1 MRISAGKS
9 ILGLLVVFVLM
20 QLIVPAKTNPA
31 SDPSVSLRA
40 VRPGGGAGLAVMER
54 VCHDCHS
61 NDTTWPWYSRV
72 APVSWLVAHDVSEG
86 RGELNMSEFGTYD
99 AKKQQRKL
107 EDACE
112 QVKAGEM
119 PMWIYTLQHPDARLQ
134 PGEVEAI
141 CALSQAAGATASPA
155 TP

>member
-1 MRISAGKS
+1 MQISAGKA
-9 ILGLLVVFVLM
+9 LVGLVVLFVLM
-20 QLIVPAKTNPA
+20 QLIVPAKTNPR
-31 SDPSVSLRA
+31 SDPAVSLRA

-54 VCHDCHS
+54 SCRDCHS
-61 NDTTWPWYSRV
+61 NDTVWPWYSRI

-99 AKKQQRKL
+99 AAKQQQKL

-119 PMWIYTLQHPDARLQ
+119 PTWIYTLQHRDARLQ
-134 PGEVEAI
+134 PGDVEAI
-141 CALSQAAGATASPA
+141 CALSKAAAPA
-155 TP
+155 TRPTP